1 MTDSTRWISVGELA
15 HAFAPD
21 SNTPPPTSELA
32 GRSLVFHFENGQTV
46 EHRFETESELTWT
59 VTQGPGLGR
68 EARETYTAT
77 TIRERLYFVDFVRH
91 LDRATAVSMVVD
103 LDLAVVTALMAR
115 LPDEAEARRSLLERA
130 SAGEELTAV
139 TALFM
144 SGTVGTPYTPDAGRL
159 RPTSDLVGRRVEY
172 TYSSTERYE
181 HVYLNDGFYT
191 WHCLQGSEKGLADTD
206 RCHYYKLGTDLYLFV
221 WREKIVPTLGVV
233 VVDFDAMRTTGK
245 IFGYEGGD
253 FSKIVN
259 FRVGAHARVLNVTRR
274 DDTAAT

>member
-21 SNTPPPTSELA
+21 SNTPQTTSDLA
-32 GRSLVFHFENGQTV
+32 GRSLTFHFENGQTV
-46 EHRFETESELTWT
+46 VHRFETESELTWT

-68 EARETYTAT
+68 EASETYTAT
-77 TIRERLYFVDFVRH
+77 RIRERLYFVDFVRR
-91 LDRATAVSMVVD
+91 LDRATALSLVVD

-115 LPDEAEARRSLLERA
+115 LPDETEARRSLLERA
-130 SAGEELTAV
+130 STGEELTAV
-139 TALFM
+139 SALFL
-144 SGTVGTPYTPDAGRL
+144 SGTVDIPYSADAARH

-181 HVYLNDGFYT
+181 HVYLNDRFYT

-206 RCHYYKLGTDLYLFV
+206 RCHYYKLGIDLYLFV

-233 VVDFDAMRTTGK
+233 VVDFDAMRTVGK

-259 FRVGAHARVLNVTRR
+259 FRVGAHARVLNVTHR
-274 DDTAAT
+274 DDTAAI

>member
-21 SNTPPPTSELA
+21 SNTLQPTGELA
-32 GRSLVFHFENGQTV
+32 GRSFAFHFENGQTV
-46 EHRFETESELTWT
+46 EHRFETETELTWS
-59 VTQGPGLGR
+59 VTRGSGQGR
-68 EARETYTAT
+68 EARESYSAT
-77 TIRERLYFVDFVRH
+77 RVRERLYFVDFVRH
-91 LDRATAVSMVVD
+91 MDQATAVSLVVD
-103 LDLAVVTALMAR
+103 LDLAAVTALIGR

-139 TALFM
+139 SALFL
-144 SGTVGTPYTPDAGRL
+144 SGTIDAPFTVEAAVHG
-159 RPTSDLVGRRVEY
+159 PTSDLVGRRVEY

-181 HVYLNDGFYT
+181 HVYLNDKFYT

-233 VVDFDAMRTTGK
+233 VVDFDAMRTAGK

-259 FRVGAHARVLNVTRR
+259 FRVGAHARVLNVTRH
-274 DDTAAT
+274 DTATPA